1 MRLGERERLDKIG
14 RPQPTVTGPKYD
26 GTVGWEMDSLEKYFR
41 EKKYQDLTG
50 ISRLDRNLGVAFQ
63 THLGVRG

>member
-1 MRLGERERLDKIG
+1 MRLCVCVRLGERERLDKIG

-26 GTVGWEMDSLEKYFR
+26 GTVGWETDGLEKYFR

-50 ISRLDRNLGVAFQ
+50 RAGKEGGGNQGRF
-63 THLGVRG
+63 